1 MMAGVI
7 DTLPAAEQGVTAD
20 DAPADLASLMSRA
33 FELGDCI
40 KQSAFAAEYVYWKE
54 QVRHDPEVERLT
66 KQFAKAKDKFA
77 ECERFGRF
85 HPDYN
90 AALEQVYEVQ
100 AQLDRLESVSRYK
113 AAEAS
118 LDELLYEVSRTLAHA
133 VSHTIK
139 VPDNDPNPK
148 GSGCGGGGSCSCGSG
163 GCG

>member
-1 MMAGVI
+1 MAGFT

-20 DAPADLASLMSRA
+20 GAPADMALLISRA
-33 FELGDCI
+33 FELGDYI
-40 KQSAFAAEYVYWKE
+40 KQSAYAAEYVYWKH
-54 QVRHDPEVERLT
+54 QVHQDAEAQVII
-66 KQFAKAKDKFA
+66 KQFAKAKEKFG

-90 AALEQVYEVQ
+90 AALEHVYEVE
-100 AQLDRLESVSRYK
+100 ARLDAVESVRRYK

-118 LDELLYEVSRTLAHA
+118 LDELLNEISRTLAQG
-133 VSHTIK
+133 VSASIK

-148 GSGCGGGGSCSCGSG
+148 GKGCGSGGSCSCGGG